1 MPRIDLKRD
10 PSPFAPIAAR
20 LAEAIEPLV
29 PARATPNAVTV
40 VAFGAQLVGAAGLYL
55 AGRHP
60 AWFLLG
66 IGGLLLHWL
75 LDALDGTLASRRDL
89 RSENGFFLDLFLD
102 ACGLAVVVLAVGASS
117 YAYLPIWGAY
127 AALIL
132 LRGQLFLH
140 EVYLTRRFIIPFPSQ
155 GEAPFVLALLALVYV
170 LVDPRVVVGGRALG
184 AFDLAG
190 IVFAL
195 GLALELARGAL
206 GLFRELRRNA

>member
-1 MPRIDLKRD
+1 VPQIDVKRD
-10 PSPFAPIAAR
+10 PSPFAPVAAR
-20 LAEAIEPLV
+20 LAEAIEPRV
-29 PARATPNAVTV
+29 PAGVTPNAVTA
-40 VAFGAQLVGAAGLYL
+40 VAFGAQLLGAAGLYL

-75 LDALDGTLASRRDL
+75 LDALDGTLASRREM
-89 RSENGFFLDLFLD
+89 RSESGFFLDLFLD

-117 YAYLPIWGAY
+117 YAYLPLWAAY

-132 LRGQLFLH
+132 LRGHLFLH

-170 LVDPRVVVGGRALG
+170 LLAPSVTVAGWALG
-184 AFDLAG
+184 VFDLAG
-190 IVFAL
+190 IAFAL
-195 GLALELARGAL
+195 GLALELVRGAL
-206 GLFRELRRNA
+206 GLFGELRRNA